1 MCFNANGPG
10 PRGQIDLP
18 CALLPGIFYS
28 MKLSCALCFLAF
40 AMSIMADE
48 PKLPRPDQVDKP
60 ENIKFIVPDKTK
72 LAGTVV
78 DDTEAKLV
86 GEWKHSVHTPPFV
99 GKSYIH
105 DMKEKKG
112 KKSATFT
119 PNLPR
124 TGLYEV
130 RISHNSNIR
139 RANGVPITV
148 THSKGEKVV
157 KINEGEPAPIA
168 KLFRSV
174 GIFHFKKGREGSV
187 TIGTEGTDGKYVIV
201 DSVQFL
207 IVMP

>member
-1 MCFNANGPG
+1 MKY
-10 PRGQIDLP
+10 I
-18 CALLPGIFYS
+18 ALLL
-28 MKLSCALCFLAF
+28 MLAVTVLSNK
-40 AMSIMADE
+40 

-60 ENIKFIVPDKTK
+60 ENIKFIVPDKSK
-72 LAGTVV
+72 LAGIVV
-78 DDTEAKLV
+78 DEGEAKLV

-99 GKSYIH
+99 GKNYIH

-112 KKSATFT
+112 EKSATFT

-139 RANGVPITV
+139 RANGVPITIN
-148 THSKGEKVV
+148 HAKGKSML

-168 KLFRSV
+168 KLFRSI

-187 TIGTEGTDGKYVIV
+187 TISTEGTEGKYVIV
-201 DSVQFL
+201 DSVQFQ

>member
-1 MCFNANGPG
+1 MKY
-10 PRGQIDLP
+10 I
-18 CALLPGIFYS
+18 ALVLMLAITV
-28 MKLSCALCFLAF
+28 LS
-40 AMSIMADE
+40 DE
-48 PKLPRPDQVDKP
+48 PQLPRPDQVDKP
-60 ENIKFIVPDKTK
+60 ENIKFIVPDKSK

-78 DDTEAKLV
+78 DNTEAKLV

-130 RISHNSNIR
+130 RVSHNSNIR

-148 THSKGEKVV
+148 RHAKGKTVV
-157 KINEGEPAPIA
+157 KINEGQPAPIA
-168 KLFRSV
+168 KLFRSI
-174 GIFHFKKGREGSV
+174 GIFEFKKGRAGSV
-187 TIGTEGTDGKYVIV
+187 TISTTGTEGKYVIV
-201 DSVQFL
+201 DAVQFL
-207 IVMP
+207 IVMR

>member
-1 MCFNANGPG
+1 MKY
-10 PRGQIDLP
+10 I
-18 CALLPGIFYS
+18 ALFLILATTV
-28 MKLSCALCFLAF
+28 LSG
-40 AMSIMADE
+40 E
-48 PKLPRPDQVDKP
+48 TKLPRPDQVDKP
-60 ENIKFIVPDKTK
+60 ENIKFIVPDKSK
-72 LAGTVV
+72 LAGIVV
-78 DDTEAKLV
+78 DDVEAKLV

-112 KKSATFT
+112 EKSATFT
-119 PNLPR
+119 PSLPR

-148 THSKGEKVV
+148 RHSKGKKVV

-187 TIGTEGTDGKYVIV
+187 TIST
-201 DSVQFL
+201 
-207 IVMP
+207 

>member
-1 MCFNANGPG
+1 MKY
-10 PRGQIDLP
+10 I
-18 CALLPGIFYS
+18 ALFLILATTV
-28 MKLSCALCFLAF
+28 LS
-40 AMSIMADE
+40 DE

-60 ENIKFIVPDKTK
+60 ENIKFIVPDKSK
-72 LAGTVV
+72 LTGIVV
-78 DDTEAKLV
+78 DDVEAKLV

-112 KKSATFT
+112 EKSATFT

-139 RANGVPITV
+139 RANGVPITI
-148 THSKGEKVV
+148 HHAKGKSVV
-157 KINEGEPAPIA
+157 LINEGDPAPIA
-168 KLFRSV
+168 KLFRSI
-174 GIFHFKKGREGSV
+174 GIFEFKKGKAGSV
-187 TIGTEGTDGKYVIV
+187 TIGTDGTEGKYVIV

-207 IVMP
+207 VVMQ

>member
-1 MCFNANGPG
+1 MWFNANGPG

-18 CALLPGIFYS
+18 RGLLLGIFYP
-28 MKLSCALCFLAF
+28 MKPSRVLCLLAF
-40 AMSIMADE
+40 AISITADE

-60 ENIKFIVPDKTK
+60 ENIKFIVPDKSK
-72 LAGTVV
+72 LAGTVI

-119 PNLPR
+119 PNLPI
-124 TGLYEV
+124 TSLYEV
-130 RISHNSNIR
+130 RVSHNSNIR
-139 RANGVPITV
+139 RANGVPITIN
-148 THSKGEKVV
+148 HAKGKSVV
-157 KINEGEPAPIA
+157 KIDEGKPAPIA
-168 KLFRSV
+168 KLFRSI

-187 TIGTEGTDGKYVIV
+187 TISTEGTEGKYVIV